1 MQLHMKLTRSGEVES
16 LTTFLNVDFLKPD
29 KYVANRAG
37 LSFKPRHTL
46 SNLDTT
52 EISHIAII
60 AREINSI
67 LTHRQSSVI
76 LRASC
81 LG

>member
-16 LTTFLNVDFLKPD
+16 LTTFLKVDFLKPD

-52 EISHIAII
+52 DNTSHTYLHTII
-60 AREINSI
+60 A
-67 LTHRQSSVI
+67 
-76 LRASC
+76 
-81 LG
+81 